1 MHFFLF
7 KSRDIPTMDFSK
19 SMTLWILCICLLGK
33 SLTEKQ
39 GSVDGEQQQTDSSV
53 SGRWSFFLVKVLGSA
68 QVL

>member
-1 MHFFLF
+1 
-7 KSRDIPTMDFSK
+7 
-19 SMTLWILCICLLGK
+19 MTLWILCICLLGK

-53 SGRWSFFLVKVLGSA
+53 SGKWSFFPLQVLGSG